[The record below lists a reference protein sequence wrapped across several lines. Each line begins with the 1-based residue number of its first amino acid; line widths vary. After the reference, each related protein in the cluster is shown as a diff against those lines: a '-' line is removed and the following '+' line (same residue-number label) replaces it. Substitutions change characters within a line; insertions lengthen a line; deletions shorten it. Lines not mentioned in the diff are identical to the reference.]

1 MGVDDMRNDVPICDK
16 IAWTI
21 PETAQISNIGENKLY
36 ELVKNPRCP
45 FVLFVG
51 NKRLIKKKEFEKYI
65 SENLE
70 I

>member
-1 MGVDDMRNDVPICDK
+1 MKNEVPISEK

-21 PETAQISNIGENKLY
+21 PEAAQISNIGENKLY
-36 ELVKNPRCP
+36 DLVKNPRCP

-51 NKRLIKKKEFEKYI
+51 NKRLIKKKEFQKFI
-65 SENLE
+65 SENVE

>member
-1 MGVDDMRNDVPICDK
+1 MNSEVAICDK

-21 PETAQISNIGENKLY
+21 PETAQMSNIGENKLY

-51 NKRLIKKKEFEKYI
+51 NKRLIKKKEFVKYI
-65 SENLE
+65 SENVE

>member
-1 MGVDDMRNDVPICDK
+1 MNEVSIADK

-21 PETAQISNIGENKLY
+21 PETAQMSNIGEKKLY

-51 NKRLIKKKEFEKYI
+51 NKRLIKKKEFVKYI
-65 SENLE
+65 SESVE

>member
-1 MGVDDMRNDVPICDK
+1 MKNEVPIRDK

-21 PETAQISNIGENKLY
+21 SETAKISNIGENKLY

-45 FVLFVG
+45 FVLYVG
-51 NKRLIKKKEFEKYI
+51 NKKKEFEKYI
-65 SENLE
+65 SENVE

>member
-1 MGVDDMRNDVPICDK
+1 MNSEVAICDK

-21 PETAQISNIGENKLY
+21 SETAQMSNIGENKLY

-51 NKRLIKKKEFEKYI
+51 NKRLIKKKEFVKYI
-65 SENLE
+65 SESVE

>member
-1 MGVDDMRNDVPICDK
+1 MNSEVEICDK

-21 PETAQISNIGENKLY
+21 PETAKMSNIGENKLY

-51 NKRLIKKKEFEKYI
+51 NKRLIKKNEFVKYI
-65 SENLE
+65 SDNVE